1 MTARFATPL
10 AAILTALSISCAALG
25 TAAFAQS
32 AKQSISSAPVNDQA
46 NSAAALKDTLQ
57 DPRIATSQA
66 KEKGIWKWVVP
77 PVKMKGAFDDND
89 PLGVIAG
96 KKIPAD
102 CSINW
107 TDPNTHKL
115 YCFSSATSLVYFL
128 YAPQT
133 NIARAAK
140 SWQQLKSAPTG

>member
-1 MTARFATPL
+1 MTARSAIPL
-10 AAILTALSISCAALG
+10 AAVVTALSVSCAPFG
-25 TAAFAQS
+25 TAALAQPAGQVAS
-32 AKQSISSAPVNDQA
+32 AAPVNNQS
-46 NSAAALKDTLQ
+46 NSAAAMKDTLQ
-57 DPRIATSQA
+57 DPRIANAQGA
-66 KEKGIWKWVVP
+66 EKGIWKWVVP
-77 PVKMKGAFDDND
+77 PTKMKGAFDDND

-107 TDPNTHKL
+107 TNPDTHRL

-133 NIARAAK
+133 NIARAEK
-140 SWQQLKSAPTG
+140 SWQGLKGSPTG